1 MRKSAIVAIC
11 VSLLSAA
18 FSFSPAGQW
27 VERALFLELSF
38 KARGSRPAPEGVVVV
53 SMDERGADVTTS
65 TRGSRLWSRRLYA
78 ALTDRLNAAEAAVV
92 VLDVTFEGASDESAD
107 IAFESTLSRS
117 SNVVLFNRLRRIDEG
132 DVVVKP
138 LSRFSS
144 VAPVQAVFALPKHS
158 RVDSYWPFYP
168 VLNTDSGDDGYTELP
183 SLPIAAFQLKLLELY
198 GTDPFEQVLANKK
211 SIIGAN
217 SGWHEQSDIG
227 AVPLMAS
234 LREAMLASKVFGSN
248 VDQLFTGV
256 LESDPAGL
264 SMLRSLVSAHSKRG
278 MQALNFYGPSRTVRT
293 IDHMSVL
300 AEGETNLSN
309 LRDVVSGKVVFI
321 GHSSAH
327 AVDQR
332 DGFHTVFTQNGLDL
346 SGVEIAATAYGNLL
360 DRSTLQR
367 ASLFE
372 NIILHLLLGLVFAM
386 LVRRKS
392 LLQSILIATL
402 LATAYFAFSLWVFA
416 NAYIILP
423 VGIPLLVLLPVTL
436 FSLMF
441 VRQSGIDAIFGI
453 YRERF
458 RQLNPAIVWDDMRAG
473 APDMISPKPMQGA
486 CMITDVEDFTYYSE
500 LLGYDAITKISQ
512 EYFSLITAH
521 VTETGGELFEVD
533 GDSITAFWDSAN
545 TIAGSGH
552 LAVSAAISM
561 RNDINLF
568 NQRYAAT
575 PFKTRMGLNY
585 GPVEASY
592 IGGGGKYRYCLV
604 GDVANTSSRLE
615 SLNKRLGTTLL
626 ASSAVVSDVEKILVR
641 PVGTFM
647 LKGKRET
654 MKVVEIIDHQTVAFD
669 SDRIFT
675 YEFCKALKQLS
686 DNQLEAAEQNFV
698 NILLKYGTDG
708 PARFYLELLT
718 GHAPADERLGEA
730 GIVYLDGK

>member
-78 ALTDRLNAAEAAVV
+78 ALTDRLNAAEAAVI

-168 VLNTDSGDDGYTELP
+168 VLNTDSEDDGYTELP

-234 LREAMLASKVFGSN
+234 LREAMLASK
-248 VDQLFTGV
+248 
-256 LESDPAGL
+256 
-264 SMLRSLVSAHSKRG
+264 
-278 MQALNFYGPSRTVRT
+278 
-293 IDHMSVL
+293 
-300 AEGETNLSN
+300 
-309 LRDVVSGKVVFI
+309 
-321 GHSSAH
+321 

-552 LAVSAAISM
+552 LAVSAA
-561 RNDINLF
+561 
-568 NQRYAAT
+568 Q
-575 PFKTRMGLNY
+575 
-585 GPVEASY
+585 
-592 IGGGGKYRYCLV
+592 
-604 GDVANTSSRLE
+604 
-615 SLNKRLGTTLL
+615 
-626 ASSAVVSDVEKILVR
+626 
-641 PVGTFM
+641 
-647 LKGKRET
+647 
-654 MKVVEIIDHQTVAFD
+654 
-669 SDRIFT
+669 
-675 YEFCKALKQLS
+675 
-686 DNQLEAAEQNFV
+686 
-698 NILLKYGTDG
+698 
-708 PARFYLELLT
+708 
-718 GHAPADERLGEA
+718 
-730 GIVYLDGK
+730 